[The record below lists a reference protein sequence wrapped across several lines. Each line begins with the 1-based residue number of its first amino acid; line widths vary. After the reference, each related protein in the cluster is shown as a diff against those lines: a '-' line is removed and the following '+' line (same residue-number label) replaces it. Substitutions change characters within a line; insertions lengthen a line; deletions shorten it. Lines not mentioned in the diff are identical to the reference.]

1 MEKVHLLTLGCPKN
15 LADSELMLGALKS
28 AGFEITLDPEEAQV
42 LLVNTCAFIE
52 AAKKESI
59 DAILEAAEVKKR
71 GFGKR
76 LVVAGCLSQ
85 RYATELAA
93 TMPEVDVFVG
103 TGNFLDLPEL
113 LRRTEAPEM
122 RPIPYAGAAHL
133 LPTSA
138 IPRIK
143 TGDFFTS
150 YLKISEGCNHKCAF
164 CIIPKIRGL
173 HESRPLA
180 DLVAEAR
187 NLAAAGVREINLIA
201 QDLTAYGRD
210 LDEPSSLAALL
221 RELSKIEELRWIRLL
236 YCYPNF
242 VTAELLDAIA
252 ELPKVVKYIDMP
264 LQHADDAMLRAMRR
278 ERSGAALV
286 KLLDR
291 VRGRIP
297 GVVLRTSFIVGFPGE
312 TDAAFE
318 RLVNFVRDEQ
328 FDRVG
333 VFTYSREEN
342 TAAYNLPDQVPER
355 VKRARRA
362 RLMATQAEISLGR
375 NRGLVGREMEV
386 LVEGPM
392 PGRATR
398 LRGERPVKRRKSMAP
413 YSWRATRRPASSS
426 AHEST
431 RRSATTCTQPSP
443 ARPLNIPGVANS
455 MEKKPVAA
463 NRKKFLAKVREQL
476 LETKTKLL
484 GEIDSELRAERE
496 GNKDEGMD
504 TYDLASEE
512 RDREINF
519 ILSDRERVKLKQI
532 DDALERLDEGTY
544 GVCESCGLEIAEER
558 LEAMPF
564 SRLCRDCQQ
573 DQEREAKSQRR
584 FDDERNT
591 YRKIG
596 STDADD
602 ESA

>member
-15 LADSELMLGALKS
+15 LADSELMLGALTS
-28 AGFEITLDPEEAQV
+28 AGFEITLDPEDAQV

-113 LRRTEAPEM
+113 LRRTEAPES

-133 LPTSA
+133 LPRAA
-138 IPRIK
+138 IPRVK

-173 HESRPLA
+173 HESRPTA

-187 NLAAAGVREINLIA
+187 SLAAGGVRELNLIA

-210 LDEPSSLAALL
+210 LGQPSSLAALL
-221 RELSKIEELRWIRLL
+221 RELSTIDDLRWIRLL

-242 VTAELLDAIA
+242 VTDELLDAIA
-252 ELPKVVKYIDMP
+252 ALPKVVKYIDMP

-286 KLLDR
+286 KLLER
-291 VRGRIP
+291 VRARIP

-318 RLVNFVRDEQ
+318 RLVDFVRNQQ

-342 TAAYNLPDQVPER
+342 TAAYDMADQVPER
-355 VKRARRA
+355 VKRARRSS
-362 RLMATQAEISLGR
+362 LMATQSEISLAK
-375 NRGLVGREMEV
+375 NRGLVGREVEV

-392 PGRATR
+392 PGRSTR
-398 LRGERPVKRRKSMAP
+398 LRARTSGQAP
-413 YSWRATRRPASSS
+413 EIDGS
-426 AHEST
+426 
-431 RRSATTCTQPSP
+431 
-443 ARPLNIPGVANS
+443 V
-455 MEKKPVAA
+455 
-463 NRKKFLAKVREQL
+463 FLAGDAEPGEFVRAR
-476 LETKTKLL
+476 
-484 GEIDSELRAERE
+484 IDKALS
-496 GNKDEGMD
+496 
-504 TYDLASEE
+504 YDLHAT
-512 RDREINF
+512 
-519 ILSDRERVKLKQI
+519 VTG
-532 DDALERLDEGTY
+532 AA
-544 GVCESCGLEIAEER
+544 V
-558 LEAMPF
+558 
-564 SRLCRDCQQ
+564 
-573 DQEREAKSQRR
+573 
-584 FDDERNT
+584 
-591 YRKIG
+591 
-596 STDADD
+596 
-602 ESA
+602 

>member
-15 LADSELMLGALKS
+15 LADSELMLGALTS

-85 RYATELAA
+85 RYATELADS
-93 TMPEVDVFVG
+93 MPEVDVFVG

-113 LRRTEAPEM
+113 LRRTEAPES

-133 LPTSA
+133 LPSAA

-173 HESRPLA
+173 HESRPTA

-187 NLAAAGVREINLIA
+187 NLVAGGVREINLIA

-210 LDEPSSLAALL
+210 LDHPSSLAALL
-221 RELSKIEELRWIRLL
+221 RELSTIDDLRWIRLL

-252 ELPKVVKYIDMP
+252 DLPKVVKYIDMP

-291 VRGRIP
+291 VRERIP
-297 GVVLRTSFIVGFPGE
+297 GIVLRTSFIVGFPGE

-318 RLVNFVRDEQ
+318 RLEDFVRAEQ

-342 TAAYNLPDQVPER
+342 TSAYDMPDQVPER

-362 RLMATQAEISLGR
+362 SLMATQSEISLAR
-375 NRGLVGREMEV
+375 NRELVGREIEV

-392 PGRATR
+392 PGRSTR
-398 LRGERPVKRRKSMAP
+398 LRGRTAGQAP
-413 YSWRATRRPASSS
+413 EIDGS
-426 AHEST
+426 
-431 RRSATTCTQPSP
+431 
-443 ARPLNIPGVANS
+443 V
-455 MEKKPVAA
+455 
-463 NRKKFLAKVREQL
+463 FLAGDAEAGEFVRAR
-476 LETKTKLL
+476 
-484 GEIDSELRAERE
+484 IDKALS
-496 GNKDEGMD
+496 
-504 TYDLASEE
+504 YDLHAT
-512 RDREINF
+512 
-519 ILSDRERVKLKQI
+519 V
-532 DDALERLDEGTY
+532 AG
-544 GVCESCGLEIAEER
+544 A
-558 LEAMPF
+558 A
-564 SRLCRDCQQ
+564 
-573 DQEREAKSQRR
+573 A
-584 FDDERNT
+584 
-591 YRKIG
+591 
-596 STDADD
+596 
-602 ESA
+602 